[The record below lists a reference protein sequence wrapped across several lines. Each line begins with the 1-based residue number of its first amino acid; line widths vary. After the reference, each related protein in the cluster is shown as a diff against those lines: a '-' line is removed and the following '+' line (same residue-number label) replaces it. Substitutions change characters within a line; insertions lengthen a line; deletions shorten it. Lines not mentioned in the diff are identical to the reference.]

1 MIKIKTGYL
10 VLVLIGLFA
19 GTFLLGR
26 YFGLLS
32 GDNASEALI
41 HRQNDIIK
49 QYVFEADSMA
59 RQIMVQEIVI
69 ATQNSIIE
77 QNFVHKKE
85 FDDIILVQKTKLAQI
100 EEKIEQLQ
108 EREPAI
114 IIQPVHS
121 GFDGI
126 LLAEKFCEQ
135 NGLNKKREVN
145 TSLLLSSYR
154 LS

>member
-1 MIKIKTGYL
+1 MIIKTKYL
-10 VLVLIGLFA
+10 VLGIVAAFVAI
-19 GTFLLGR
+19 FLLGR
-26 YFGLLS
+26 YFGLSS
-32 GDNASEALI
+32 GDNASTALI
-41 HRQNDIIK
+41 QHQNDIIK
-49 QYVFEADSMA
+49 QYILDLDSLEKRIA
-59 RQIMVQEIVI
+59 VQDIII